1 MGIRRDALIQKEA
14 WNPDG
19 SKPLLAVC
27 DTCFYDVSVTL

>member
-19 SKPLLAVC
+19 SKPLLSSIYL
-27 DTCFYDVSVTL
+27 FL